1 MSYDVGQL
9 RRLRKFFVDR
19 RESAAVPIEAV
30 TLTPDPTPGSITG
43 NRLAALVA
51 TVLGIGY
58 SPLMPGTL
66 GSLAALPLA
75 YVVMGF
81 GPLAL
86 WATTLVVTVVGTW
99 AAGRFCEL
107 TGKHDNQRI
116 VIDEVAGYLL
126 TLALVPR
133 TAANLILGFLLFR
146 LLDIA
151 KPWPIGVVDRRVKG
165 GFGVMA
171 DDLLAGL
178 IAAVVLR
185 LAAPYLPAL
194 FGRVINGGQG

>member
-1 MSYDVGQL
+1 
-9 RRLRKFFVDR
+9 
-19 RESAAVPIEAV
+19 
-30 TLTPDPTPGSITG
+30 
-43 NRLAALVA
+43 
-51 TVLGIGY
+51 
-58 SPLMPGTL
+58 MPGTMGTL
-66 GSLAALPLA
+66 VAVPLA

-86 WATTLVVTVVGTW
+86 WATTLVVTLVGTW
-99 AAGRFCEL
+99 AAGRFCRL
-107 TGKHDNQRI
+107 TKTHDNQRI
-116 VIDEVAGYLL
+116 VVDEVAGYLL

-133 TAANLILGFLLFR
+133 TPANLILAFVLFR

-151 KPWPIGVVDRRVKG
+151 KPWPIRVVDRRVKG

-178 IAAVVLR
+178 IGAVVLR

-194 FGRVINGGQG
+194 LDRVIAGGPG